1 LTFFYFIFIAQ
12 LHCADAHLVCT
23 IKQKLNKMKQVIS
36 SERKPIKI
44 WLDDLEDG
52 ALAQAKNLANLPFT
66 FSHIPLMPDSHQ
78 GYGMPIGSIL
88 ATEGV
93 VIPNAVGVDIGCGM
107 CAQKTNLTDLSQADL
122 KKILSQAR
130 QLIPLGFNW
139 HEKDQ
144 DEALMPEGYEN
155 LNIVSK
161 GYDKALKQIGSLGGG
176 NHFIEIQKGSDGFIW
191 VMIHSG
197 SRNLGYSVAKHYNKA
212 AVQLN
217 EKYHSVVTKKME
229 LAFIPLEDELA
240 KDYMAE
246 MAYCVD
252 FALANRKLMM
262 ARMMLSIAEVV
273 EKEGVKLETE
283 ELINKSH
290 NFAAWENHFGK
301 NVLVHRKGATRAY
314 DGELGMIPGSQG
326 SSSYIVKGL
335 GNPESFMSCSHGA
348 GRKLGRKQ
356 AQRELNLEAEIKL
369 LNDKGIVHAVRNVSD
384 LDEATNAY
392 KDIDVVMENQKDLA
406 EIVVKLQ
413 PLAVLKG

>member
-1 LTFFYFIFIAQ
+1 
-12 LHCADAHLVCT
+12 
-23 IKQKLNKMKQVIS
+23 M
-36 SERKPIKI
+36 
-44 WLDDLEDG
+44 DDLEDG
-52 ALAQAKNLANLPFT
+52 AFAQAKNLANLPFT
-66 FSHIPLMPDSHQ
+66 FSHTPLMPDSHP
-78 GYGMPIGSIL
+78 GYGMPLGSIL

-93 VIPNAVGVDIGCGM
+93 IIPNAVGVDIGCGM
-107 CAQKTNLTDLSQADL
+107 CAQKTNLTELSQADL
-122 KKILSQAR
+122 IKTLSHAR
-130 QLIPLGFNW
+130 SLIPLGFNW
-139 HEKDQ
+139 HKKDQ
-144 DEALMPEGYEN
+144 DAALMPKGHQK

-197 SRNLGYSVAKHYNKA
+197 SRNLRYSVAKHYNKA
-212 AVQLN
+212 AIQLN
-217 EKYHSVVTKKME
+217 EKYHSVVTKNMG
-229 LAFIPLEDELA
+229 LAFIPLEDDLS
-240 KDYMAE
+240 KDYMVE
-246 MAYCVD
+246 MAYCID

-262 ARMMLSIAEVV
+262 ARMMLSIAEIVNTEDV
-273 EKEGVKLETE
+273 TLETE

-290 NFAAWENHFGK
+290 DFAAWENHFGK

-314 DGELGMIPGSQG
+314 EDELGMIPDSQG
-326 SSSYIVKGL
+326 SSSYIVKDL
-335 GNPESFMSCSHGA
+335 GNPESFKSCSYGV

-369 LNDKGIVHAVRNVSD
+369 LNDKGIVRAVRNISD